1 MVTPPPVPADEKPA
15 ERLKPPPA
23 PELPPPTAS
32 EMAPPAPLDEP
43 PVVMPT
49 DPLLPFV
56 ETPLLIEIDPL
67 TPDVPASALRIDIV
81 PELAY
86 PDPLTMLTLPPAA
99 PTVVAS
105 DDDPEAK

>member
-1 MVTPPPVPADEKPA
+1 
-15 ERLKPPPA
+15 
-23 PELPPPTAS
+23 
-32 EMAPPAPLDEP
+32 MAPPAPLDEP
-43 PVVMPT
+43 PVTMPM

-105 DDDPEAK
+105 DDDPEAKYSWPPEPLADDPTVTYKSPAWPEEEVPVPR